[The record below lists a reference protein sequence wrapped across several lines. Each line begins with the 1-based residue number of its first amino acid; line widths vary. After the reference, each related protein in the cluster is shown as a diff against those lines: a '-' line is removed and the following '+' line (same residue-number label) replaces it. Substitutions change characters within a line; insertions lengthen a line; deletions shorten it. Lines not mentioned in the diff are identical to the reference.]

1 MKITPDLLLKSKI
14 NTPTKFMNKREKNA
28 EREQET
34 KKQPFSGLLSKLR
47 VEYGART
54 HDLLN
59 HNQAL

>member
-1 MKITPDLLLKSKI
+1 MLSPQLFGLIHYIPLLSGSEMVVKGYKKSPQRLLKAFI
-14 NTPTKFMNKREKNA
+14 
-28 EREQET
+28 
-34 KKQPFSGLLSKLR
+34 LR

>member
-1 MKITPDLLLKSKI
+1 MTNPQLFGMIHDPLIL
-14 NTPTKFMNKREKNA
+14 
-28 EREQET
+28 
-34 KKQPFSGLLSKLR
+34 KQPGKVKTAYNKKGREFISAFW